1 MKLDKIHPKV
11 EFPVSRGTPMI
22 SPLLQ
27 WDHSE
32 SFFVTNFEDSH
43 KSERS
48 YFINISEEFDYIH
61 GHTID
66 GRVLFPATGYLYLVW
81 HSFADMCRVK
91 MEDCDIEIEDVKFMR
106 ATTMVKGEDIQ
117 LDVVVNR
124 GTGNFEI
131 NEGSSV
137 VVKGTIRSA
146 VNIKLSELKDP
157 NENNRILMGNKDFY
171 KELRLRGYNYN
182 GLFRSVVTARA
193 DGLKAEIQW
202 SKNWIAFLDCMLQI
216 QIIGR
221 DTRSLILPVSLRKLV
236 IKPKEHLEFIST
248 LEARIE
254 ESEDKIVPC
263 IASEELHVVRCGG
276 IEMRGMTASR
286 VVRRR
291 PPGVPVL
298 ESYTFVPHLPTPKI
312 TPINFARFC
321 VQLMTENNPLVKY
334 TVVEVDGE
342 FEKLYLS
349 DQFAQA
355 LGDLPLI
362 TGEFNFLSQKTPE
375 FTENIKI
382 ADSQVNAFNNI
393 NCLIQNDILSNVEI
407 NLTAIRDHLSDISFV
422 VSREPIST
430 DNRNI
435 LQYLPEDFKIIS
447 ISSFEDEMLVI
458 IKYQKNDVKIPSR
471 IIQITPENYDW
482 LDDLKASVKEGPV
495 IAISQN
501 NPLSGL
507 IGLANCIRKEPN
519 GLNLRC
525 VFIDDPKA
533 PPFDIQNNFYRL
545 PLEQG
550 LGINVYRNGKWG
562 SYRHFTI
569 KDDIVSV
576 PVRRS
581 DHCYANCLLRG
592 DLSSMTWLDGSYNYV
607 KLDPS
612 SITKIQY
619 ASLNFRDV
627 MLATGK
633 LQDGIVRKETERID
647 EQCVLGFEFAGI
659 RNSDNTRI
667 MGMVQN
673 GSMATHIVYD
683 PNLSWEVPNDWTLE
697 QAATVPVVYT

>member
-1 MKLDKIHPKV
+1 MQLDKIHPKV
-11 EFPVSRGTPMI
+11 NFPVSRGTPMI
-22 SPLLQ
+22 SPLLK

-32 SFFVTNFEDSH
+32 NFFVTNYEDSH

-48 YFINISEEFDYIH
+48 YFINISEEYDYIH

-91 MEDCDIEIEDVKFMR
+91 MEECDIEIEDVKFMR
-106 ATTMVKGEDIQ
+106 ATSMVKGEDVQ

-131 NEGSSV
+131 NEGSTV

-146 VNIKLSELKDP
+146 SNLKLSELSAP
-157 NENNRILMGNKDFY
+157 TGNNKTILENKDFY

-221 DTRSLILPVSLRKLV
+221 DTRSLILPVSLRKLI
-236 IKPKEHLEFIST
+236 IKPKEHLDFINT
-248 LEARIE
+248 LPDIE

-263 IASEELHVVRCGG
+263 FASEQLHVVRCGG

-298 ESYTFVPHLPTPKI
+298 ESYKFVSHLPTPKM

-321 VQLMTENNPLVKY
+321 VQLMLENNPIAKY

-342 FEKLYLS
+342 IEKSYLS

-375 FTENIKI
+375 FNEKIKI
-382 ADSQVNAFNNI
+382 ADLQVNSFNNI

-407 NLTAIRDHLSDISFV
+407 NLSAIKDHLSDISFV

-458 IKYQKNDVKIPSR
+458 IKYQKNQVKTANK
-471 IIQITPENYDW
+471 IIQVTSDQYDW
-482 LDDLKASVKEGPV
+482 LDELKTAVKEGPV
-495 IAISQN
+495 IAYAQN
-501 NPLSGL
+501 DPLSGL
-507 IGLANCIRKEPN
+507 LGLSNCIRKEPN

-533 PPFDIQNNFYRL
+533 PPFDIENNFYKL

-550 LGINVYRNGKWG
+550 LGVNVYRNGKWG
-562 SYRHFTI
+562 TYRHLTI
-569 KDDIVSV
+569 KDVAV
-576 PVRRS
+576 PVPTRRA

-592 DLSSMTWLDGSYNYV
+592 DLSSMTWLDGAYNYA
-607 KLDPS
+607 KQDPS
-612 SITKIQY
+612 LCIKIQY

-633 LQDGIVRKETERID
+633 LADGIVRKETERID
-647 EQCVLGFEFAGI
+647 EQCVLGFEFAGT
-659 RNSDNTRI
+659 RQSDNTRI

-683 PNLSWEVPNDWTLE
+683 PNLSWVVPDDWTLE
-697 QAATVPVVYT
+697 EAATVPVVYR